1 MAAGRSRWLLPSL
14 LLILAA
20 LVGAL
25 VLTSSPPTQGPSE
38 LEPGTPGSTVPTGPP
53 DGSLRG
59 RPTDGTQPARPTAA
73 GSMGREVDSLTAPE
87 LEGRLVVDVRSREGA
102 PISGANVSVRPVDA
116 EGLRGAP
123 FADGDVVAEGVT
135 DADGRFASEAPLPP
149 GRWLRVTASAA
160 GYAAAARVVV
170 ARDSHVELVL
180 GPAGEV
186 RVEVLARAEG
196 ATAAEPAADVEI
208 TLHHDDLRLVATTDA
223 QGRAVFAAAPA
234 GTTALRVVTR
244 TLQAIEDGPFDVPP
258 GGFVERV
265 VVVGPGREVE
275 GVVRDAG
282 DGSPIAGAEVWI
294 ARPGAST
301 PAGTT
306 DAQGRFGPAPAGT
319 DAERQFVA
327 VRATGYAPALQPV
340 VLRPADPDGQTVS
353 VEIRLQRAEPWRGRV
368 VGVDGAPAADVR
380 VGWTADGVAGRSP
393 ASTTSDEGGWF
404 TIDAPPPP
412 APGRRMLL
420 VAESAQ
426 GRAALALRA
435 DDAAPVPLELRLV
448 ADPAVGGRLATVDG
462 SAVVG
467 AEVRLVPVWSDKERR
482 TPDADD
488 ARRLLGNERGL
499 TPWSAATDAQG
510 VWRVAGVPPGQWQ
523 VHARTADL
531 ARWYPGVID
540 VGRRDVDV
548 GTLVVDDGLVL
559 AGRVRDAD
567 GRPVAGARVDAVL
580 DAVVPR
586 AWDAETDAG
595 GHFEIAGL
603 APGTVRLRARRG
615 EHASE
620 AVVVELGTDDRDDV
634 ELEVPVG
641 GLVRFEVRTTT
652 GAPYV
657 GVVVLRRE
665 PLGGRLAPGRPLALR
680 AKAGVV
686 DVDDVPQGPAWWRAE
701 TPDGRVARTESP
713 VTVEAGRRATAIL
726 EIGAPAVLEGTV
738 HTADGE
744 PAASVEV
751 HARNLDGRGSVLAT
765 TDLRGRY
772 RLVDVVPGRQLVIAF
787 GRGGAPVEREVDVP
801 PGLSTE
807 LDLDLSPAGKVE
819 VQVVDA
825 GGRDVRG
832 ALVRFRIANRL
843 VRARGPARTDARG
856 RALVDELPLGLLDAQ
871 ASHPQAGDGIAEVM
885 VEAHRTARVV
895 IRLAR

>member
-275 GVVRDAG
+275 GVVLDAG

-510 VWRVAGVPPGQWQ
+510 VWRVAGIPPGQWQ

-567 GRPVAGARVDAVL
+567 GRPWQVRASMPCSTRWCLALGTRRPTPAVASRSRALRRARCAC
-580 DAVVPR
+580 
-586 AWDAETDAG
+586 
-595 GHFEIAGL
+595 
-603 APGTVRLRARRG
+603 ARRG
-615 EHASE
+615 STPPRPWWSSS
-620 AVVVELGTDDRDDV
+620 G
-634 ELEVPVG
+634 
-641 GLVRFEVRTTT
+641 RTTAT
-652 GAPYV
+652 TSSWRCPSVASFASRSVPRQARRMWVSSCCGASRSGV
-657 GVVVLRRE
+657 GSL
-665 PLGGRLAPGRPLALR
+665 
-680 AKAGVV
+680 
-686 DVDDVPQGPAWWRAE
+686 
-701 TPDGRVARTESP
+701 RVARWRYAPRPASSMSTTCPRALRGGEPRPRTAASHAPSRRSPWRRGGGRRPSWRSAPPPSSRARCTRQTASPPPRSKCTRATSMDAAACWPPRTSVVATAWWTSSP
-713 VTVEAGRRATAIL
+713 V
-726 EIGAPAVLEGTV
+726 
-738 HTADGE
+738 
-744 PAASVEV
+744 
-751 HARNLDGRGSVLAT
+751 GSW
-765 TDLRGRY
+765 
-772 RLVDVVPGRQLVIAF
+772 
-787 GRGGAPVEREVDVP
+787 
-801 PGLSTE
+801 
-807 LDLDLSPAGKVE
+807 
-819 VQVVDA
+819 
-825 GGRDVRG
+825 
-832 ALVRFRIANRL
+832 
-843 VRARGPARTDARG
+843 
-856 RALVDELPLGLLDAQ
+856 
-871 ASHPQAGDGIAEVM
+871 
-885 VEAHRTARVV
+885 
-895 IRLAR
+895 